1 MDKVM
6 AQEMGFLGVN
16 VPSNFDLAWLQTEV
30 VNKMNQGDTTSAFQL
45 LNIARHS
52 DDEAVKTYAIQM
64 VQLHPEMFG
73 GEAIAKE
80 PEEGDKSKDN
90 LLGENNPPE
99 NPPGENN
106 PPEGNPPGENN
117 PLE

>member
-6 AQEMGFLGVN
+6 AQEMGYLGVN

-30 VNKMNQGDTTSAFQL
+30 VNKMNQGDITSAFQL

-52 DDEAVKTYAIQM
+52 DDEAIKTYAVQM

-80 PEEGDKSKDN
+80 AETEDDKNKGEEGDGDSQQ
-90 LLGENNPPE
+90 PTQ
-99 NPPGENN
+99 
-106 PPEGNPPGENN
+106 
-117 PLE
+117 